1 MIINRNSWHY
11 RLLKFWDVNHPNSL
25 CPYFWKTVWCIIISS
40 LIGIVLSLIAFG
52 ALYGL
57 GFMYY
62 FGNHSSGFIDIVLS
76 VGFIGQLK
84 IVGMSILISII
95 FVSVIC
101 LLIYALIS
109 DFRKLIHGLI
119 YENVIPAEKR
129 SFDDYDQ
136 YYYEKTRQKRAL
148 KAASEPSLLRTFI
161 KARKEKLCPMLEF
174 K

>member
-11 RLLKFWDVNHPNSL
+11 RLLKFWDVDHPSSL
-25 CPYFWKTVWCIIISS
+25 CPYFWKTVWCIIIST
-40 LIGIVLSLIAFG
+40 LIVGALSFITFG

-84 IVGMSILISII
+84 IVGMSILITVI
-95 FVSVIC
+95 FITAIC
-101 LLIYALIS
+101 LLLYALIS

-119 YENVIPAEKR
+119 YENVVPAKNR